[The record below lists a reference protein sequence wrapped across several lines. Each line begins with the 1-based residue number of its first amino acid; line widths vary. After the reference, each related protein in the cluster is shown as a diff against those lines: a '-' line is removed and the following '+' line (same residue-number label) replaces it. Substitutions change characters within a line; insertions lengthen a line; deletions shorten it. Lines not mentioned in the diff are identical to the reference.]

1 MNIMF
6 EMSYC
11 FLQEFFQLGILLKL
25 GLQAWDVAGWLLMV
39 GQKVIWGLLT
49 ARGLGHWC
57 RTVLHCC
64 GLVKS

>member
-1 MNIMF
+1 MNIVF

-11 FLQEFFQLGILLKL
+11 FLQEFFQLRISLKL
-25 GLQAWDVAGWLLMV
+25 GLQARDAPGWLLMV
-39 GQKVIWGLLT
+39 GQKVIWGLLS
-49 ARGLGHWC
+49 ARGLGLWC